1 MRACIVGAGLGG
13 LLAAA
18 NLAREGFKVEV
29 FEKLPY
35 PGGRFTNL
43 PYRGYQLSTGALH
56 MIPHAE
62 RGPLGKMLRQL
73 GAGVEIIPSQPQAKF
88 RISGMDY
95 EYEELPSLF
104 PLRDKLKVAK
114 IIAMLKLGRAT
125 GEESYRSWLEKQIRN
140 ELVFKIAD
148 SFTGWSLSLKAS
160 EVPAKEVI
168 AQTKNINK
176 LGGPGIPAGGC
187 GGVTKAL
194 VDVLQSEGAELHL
207 KQRVKAIKQKGGAF
221 EVLAEEKRS
230 YDIVVSNAGP
240 KVTAELART
249 ILPEEYARAVS
260 RIKGAA
266 GIKISVAC
274 KKPMLGHSGV
284 LFTPEAERI
293 NGINEVT
300 NAVPELAP
308 PGEHLLMSHQRLAEG
323 ADVKREIE
331 LGLRDLRE
339 LFPDFKKYCR
349 VLAVQVYRNS
359 WPVNRAPSGTHLS
372 PATPVRGLYIVG
384 DAVKPEG
391 WMETDGIAAGVEEA
405 LRHIKASY

>member
-1 MRACIVGAGLGG
+1 LRACVIGAGLGG

-18 NLAREGFKVEV
+18 NLAREGFEVEV
-29 FEKLPY
+29 YEKLPY
-35 PGGRFTNL
+35 AGGRFTNL
-43 PYRGYQLSTGALH
+43 DYRGYQLSTGALH
-56 MIPHAE
+56 MIPHRE
-62 RGPLGKMLRQL
+62 RGPLGKMLHQL
-73 GAGVEIIPSQPQAKF
+73 GAGVEIIPSQPQAMF
-88 RISGMDY
+88 RIAGKDY

-104 PLRDKLKVAK
+104 SLRDKLKITK
-114 IIAMLKLGRAT
+114 ILAMLKLGKAT
-125 GEESYRSWLEKQIRN
+125 SDESYRSWLEKQIKN

-176 LGGPGIPAGGC
+176 LGGPGIPEGGC

-194 VDVLQSEGAELHL
+194 VEVLQSEGAELHL
-207 KQRVKAIKQKGGAF
+207 KQRVMAIKQNGRAF
-221 EVLAEEKRS
+221 EVVAKEKRN

-240 KVTAELART
+240 KVTAELAQE
-249 ILPEEYARAVS
+249 ILPREYARAVS

-274 KKPMLGHSGV
+274 RKAMLGHSGV

-300 NAVPELAP
+300 NADPSLAP
-308 PGEHLLMSHQRLAEG
+308 RGEHLLMSHQRLAEG

-331 LGLRDLRE
+331 LGLKDLRR
-339 LFPDFKKYCR
+339 LFPEFKKYCR

-372 PATPVRGLYIVG
+372 PATPVEGLYIVG

-405 LRHIKASY
+405 LKHIKASY